1 MKKIVLLVAVIAFTA
16 SCNKK
21 AGGNKGILQQEHAP
35 ATVEQMHGNHD
46 AHAEHPTTEEAT
58 VVDSVAVTATKVDS
72 ATTVN

>member
-21 AGGNKGILQQEHAP
+21 AGGNKGIIQEEHAP

-46 AHAEHPTTEEAT
+46 AHAEHPTKEAT
-58 VVDSVAVTATKVDS
+58 VVDSAAVTAAKVDS